1 MRIHIL
7 YYLIATILLYSCKSN
22 DNNEDSK
29 KINLEDYLGVWHSVR
44 QLEYGAEL
52 EIDFMNGFVFDGGA
66 CTSSFLSKGSWTLK
80 DDTIVLNSFQPKE
93 FYYLQY
99 FGDDCIAPPL
109 IGDTSKYVERTS
121 VKGCNPEYHRIYIM
135 FYNERFILRNDTL
148 IHILRTKYR
157 CSDIIKNDF
166 IKQK

>member
-1 MRIHIL
+1 MSIGELFHDHNSIRTWNSVTAASTFSLQVIP
-7 YYLIATILLYSCKSN
+7 N
-22 DNNEDSK
+22 MEVRRNVSK
-29 KINLEDYLGVWHSVR
+29 
-44 QLEYGAEL
+44 
-52 EIDFMNGFVFDGGA
+52 
-66 CTSSFLSKGSWTLK
+66 SFLSKGSWTLK

-93 FYYLQY
+93 CYYLQY